1 MPSMDLA
8 SSNRC
13 RVPGRAPASAATR
26 NPIHMMLAAVI
37 LALPGL
43 LFAGQEIGTFYP
55 DIPGE
60 LLLENDRVVVQKFV
74 VEPGQWEG
82 VHPHPGNQLWVTIK
96 GGVWSGRRGGRERIG
111 TQPSPAGSVGW
122 MDAIDLSEQHNSG
135 NTGDT
140 PIELVWIT
148 LKPCTLVAN
157 HHTGTFYP
165 NIPGELLLENDH
177 VVVQKFVVEPGQWEG
192 VHSHPGEQVY
202 VHVKGGVWS
211 GRRDGSERVGT
222 RSSPDG
228 SVGWMEA
235 VELSE
240 QHDSGNNGDEP
251 IELIWVTL
259 KPCSG
264 V

>member
-1 MPSMDLA
+1 MPSMDLT

-13 RVPGRAPASAATR
+13 RVPRRAPASAATR
-26 NPIHMMLAAVI
+26 NPIRMMLAAVI

-82 VHPHPGNQLWVTIK
+82 VH
-96 GGVWSGRRGGRERIG
+96 
-111 TQPSPAGSVGW
+111 
-122 MDAIDLSEQHNSG
+122 
-135 NTGDT
+135 
-140 PIELVWIT
+140 
-148 LKPCTLVAN
+148 
-157 HHTGTFYP
+157 
-165 NIPGELLLENDH
+165 
-177 VVVQKFVVEPGQWEG
+177 
-192 VHSHPGEQVY
+192 SHPGEQVY

-222 RSSPDG
+222 RPSPDG